1 MPDAVTEHEGAS
13 PQTDTHP
20 TQEGGSVAPEPK
32 SPGSPSPGF
41 RSTPRRWLLIGAV
54 IVVLILAG
62 VFGIPEIKLAFTTV
76 STDDAYVNGHV
87 TFVAPRIGGQI
98 SRVLVDDNNR
108 VHKGDVLAQIDKEPF
123 EIAVAQKK
131 ATVDTAN
138 ADLQAATAGV
148 RAIEAEARSRRWKLQ
163 STEEALENQVALL
176 HDRVAALDKA
186 KATLA
191 LAQSDFDRAKQLL
204 GTPAESRQQYDR
216 YQ

>member
-13 PQTDTHP
+13 PQTDAHP

-41 RSTPRRWLLIGAV
+41 RSTRRRWLLIGAV
-54 IVVLILAG
+54 IVVLVLAG

-131 ATVDTAN
+131 AAVDTAN
-138 ADLQAATAGV
+138 ADLQAAIAGA
-148 RAIEAEARSRRWKLQ
+148 RGTEAQAMSRRWKLQ
-163 STEEALENQVALL
+163 NARSERHV
-176 HDRVAALDKA
+176 
-186 KATLA
+186 
-191 LAQSDFDRAKQLL
+191 
-204 GTPAESRQQYDR
+204 
-216 YQ
+216 